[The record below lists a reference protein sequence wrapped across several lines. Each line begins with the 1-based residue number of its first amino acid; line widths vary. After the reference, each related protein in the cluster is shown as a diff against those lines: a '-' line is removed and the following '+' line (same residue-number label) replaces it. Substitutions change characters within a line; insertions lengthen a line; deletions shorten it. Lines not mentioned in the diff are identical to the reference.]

1 MSFTPVSVTGLELPN
16 AWRTGQ
22 QTDPNFD
29 ISADQLNLT
38 SNRELW
44 ISSGILDWGTVR
56 HSNASD
62 PVDAQDLS
70 TKNYVDN
77 NGGTLWS
84 TFPAIQAVDMD
95 SFQINNLAEPTLDQD
110 AATKAYVDSN
120 APATALD
127 DLTDVTIISPT
138 NLQILQFN
146 SGAGQWENE
155 TLVVPAGNAI
165 SAGDS
170 AVTVTDTGFG
180 TVETTIDGIVVSTIN
195 ATLFA
200 LDLNL
205 DLNLKRITTL
215 GEPSASTDGA
225 TKNYVDTEISNL
237 IIPTSLDG
245 LSDVTISSVAV
256 NQILVNNGS
265 GQFINQLLT
274 KTQLPSEIAY
284 EDEMNTYTMNNVFT
298 EGLQVAPNKNLDM
311 SGGQIIDSKFVEF
324 EEQSITPTDPDVN
337 HTLMYMADGSDFNS
351 PDPLLQVLIDRG
363 GTIEAKPVVTS
374 ESVFALRLFSNG
386 MFTDETGV
394 ELITDGGIGI
404 RLQQFKESDRALS
417 YEVVLEGQLHTI
429 QSPDTSPGVSNTI
442 DLTVGSDTT
451 PVLHFIWTALVGSVP
466 TMQSSTVGFPT
477 SGEFAVIGKV
487 LLQSQANILAN
498 GPYGDFFPDYEIF
511 DDTDRGHL
519 SHINDR
525 LSELDAAYISG
536 IDITIIPTVGGGT
549 AAEVTFSSTAGRA
562 FELHQETI
570 EAYDITDVAPI
581 ALANVVNEGTQAI
594 TQFTPV
600 TNIGTDLVG
609 LTCANGTTVISN
621 NDNINVVLFSIHIDA
636 EPNQTN
642 YGINLP
648 FDVYNGGGA
657 DADSIADTSGFAIK
671 NIPLQARGTALL
683 IAEVVIKITNA
694 GADFEV
700 IAIKDLRGQI
710 PGAASSGGASGGGG
724 ATNLNEL
731 TDVTLNS
738 PALNQILQND
748 GAGQWLNV
756 DNPAGLLAGNNIWT
770 GYQDLTAIAD
780 PGASL
785 AGVIRLFTETID
797 ANNDGLFCYLNQDGI
812 IQKVRVV

>member
-1 MSFTPVSVTGLELPN
+1 MSFTPVSIAGLELPN

-38 SNRELW
+38 ANRELW
-44 ISSGILDWGTVR
+44 ISSSTLDWGTVR
-56 HSNASD
+56 HMNATD
-62 PVDAQDLS
+62 PFDAQDLA

-110 AATKAYVDSN
+110 AATKSYVDTN
-120 APATALD
+120 APATDLN
-127 DLTDVTIISPT
+127 DLTDVTIDTPT
-138 NLQILQFN
+138 NLQILQYN

-205 DLNLKRITTL
+205 DLNSKRITTL
-215 GEPSASTDGA
+215 GEPSASSDGA

-245 LSDVTISSVAV
+245 LSDVTITTPGV

-298 EGLQVAPNKNLDM
+298 EGLQVAPDKNLDM
-311 SGGQIIDSKFVEF
+311 SGGQILDTKFLEL
-324 EEQSITPTDPDVN
+324 EEQSVDPANPDVN
-337 HTLMYMADGSDFNS
+337 HTRMYLADGALFTEN
-351 PDPLLQVLIDRG
+351 DPQDTIQVIIDRG
-363 GTIEAKPVVTS
+363 GSPEIKPIPTS
-374 ESVFALRLFSNG
+374 ETIFALNQFSNG
-386 MFTDETGV
+386 MFREQTAIR
-394 ELITDGGIGI
+394 LITDGGIGI
-404 RLQQFKESDRALS
+404 RLQQFNVNTPTAGF
-417 YEVVLEGQLHTI
+417 EVVLGGEIRLIGDPDI
-429 QSPDTSPGVSNTI
+429 SPSVGNTI
-442 DLTVGSDTT
+442 DLTVGSDTD
-451 PVLHFIWTALVGSVP
+451 PVVHNVWTALVGGVP
-466 TMQSSTVGFPT
+466 TMMSSTLGFPST
-477 SGEFAVIGKV
+477 GDFATVAKIV
-487 LLQSQANILAN
+487 LQSQAGVLAD
-498 GPYGDFFPDYEIF
+498 GPYAANSGDNEVF
-511 DDTDRGHL
+511 DNDDRGHL
-519 SHINDR
+519 AHINDR
-525 LSELDAAYISG
+525 LTFSSSLYVDGISVV
-536 IDITIIPTVGGGT
+536 TTPLVGGGT
-549 AAEVTFSSTAGRA
+549 AAEVSFTSDEGRSY
-562 FELHQETI
+562 ELHLEAI
-570 EAYDITDVAPI
+570 EAFDSTTGIMA
-581 ALANVVNEGTQAI
+581 VVNEGTQ
-594 TQFTPV
+594 TNLQTFPV
-600 TNIGTDLVG
+600 TNLGTDFVG
-609 LTCANGTTVISN
+609 LTCANGTTIIEN
-621 NDNINVVLFSIHIDA
+621 NDNINLVIFTIHQDSDPA
-636 EPNQTN
+636 ATN
-642 YGINLP
+642 YGINIP
-648 FDVYNGGGA
+648 FDVYSGGGA
-657 DADSIADTSGFAIK
+657 DADAINDSSGFAVK
-671 NIPLQARGTALL
+671 SIPINFRGVALL
-683 IAEVVIKITNA
+683 VAEIVIKITGG
-694 GADFEV
+694 GATFEV
-700 IAIKDLRGQI
+700 LAVKDLRGQI
-710 PGAASSGGASGGGG
+710 SGSASAGSTGGAG

-731 TDVTLNS
+731 TDVIIDT
-738 PALNQILQND
+738 PELNQILQND

-797 ANNDGLFCYLNQDGI
+797 ANNDGLFCYLNQNGI
-812 IQKVRVV
+812 IQKVRIA

>member
-1 MSFTPVSVTGLELPN
+1 MSFTPVSIAGLELPN

-38 SNRELW
+38 ANRELW
-44 ISSGILDWGTVR
+44 ISSSTLDWGTVR
-56 HSNASD
+56 HMNATD
-62 PVDAQDLS
+62 PFDAQDLA

-110 AATKAYVDSN
+110 AATKSYVDTN
-120 APATALD
+120 APATALN
-127 DLTDVTIISPT
+127 DLTDVTIDTPT
-138 NLQILQFN
+138 NLQILQYN

-205 DLNLKRITTL
+205 DLNSKRITTL
-215 GEPSASTDGA
+215 GEPSASSDGA

-245 LSDVTISSVAV
+245 LSDVTITTPGV

-298 EGLQVAPNKNLDM
+298 EGLQVAPDKNLDM
-311 SGGQIIDSKFVEF
+311 SGGQILDTKFLEL
-324 EEQSITPTDPDVN
+324 EEQSVDPANPDVN
-337 HTLMYMADGSDFNS
+337 HTRMYLADGALFTEN
-351 PDPLLQVLIDRG
+351 DPQDTIQVIIDRG
-363 GTIEAKPVVTS
+363 GSPEIKPIPTS
-374 ESVFALRLFSNG
+374 ETIFALNQFSNG
-386 MFTDETGV
+386 MFREQTAIR
-394 ELITDGGIGI
+394 LITDGGIGI
-404 RLQQFKESDRALS
+404 RLQQFNVNTPTAGF
-417 YEVVLEGQLHTI
+417 EVVLGGEIRLIGDPDI
-429 QSPDTSPGVSNTI
+429 SPSVGNTI
-442 DLTVGSDTT
+442 DLTVGSDTD
-451 PVLHFIWTALVGSVP
+451 PVVHNVWTALVGGVP
-466 TMQSSTVGFPT
+466 TMMSSTLGFPST
-477 SGEFAVIGKV
+477 GDFATVAKIV
-487 LLQSQANILAN
+487 LQSQAGVLAD
-498 GPYGDFFPDYEIF
+498 GPYAANSGDNEVF
-511 DDTDRGHL
+511 DNDDRGHL
-519 SHINDR
+519 AHINDR
-525 LSELDAAYISG
+525 LTFSSSLYVDGISVV
-536 IDITIIPTVGGGT
+536 TTPLVGGGT
-549 AAEVTFSSTAGRA
+549 AAEVSFTSDEGRSY
-562 FELHQETI
+562 ELHLEAI
-570 EAYDITDVAPI
+570 EAFDSTTGIMA
-581 ALANVVNEGTQAI
+581 VVNEGTQ
-594 TQFTPV
+594 TNLQTFPV
-600 TNIGTDLVG
+600 TNLGTDFVG
-609 LTCANGTTVISN
+609 LTCANGTTIIEN
-621 NDNINVVLFSIHIDA
+621 NDNINLVIFTIHQDSDPA
-636 EPNQTN
+636 ATN
-642 YGINLP
+642 YGINIP
-648 FDVYNGGGA
+648 FDVYSGGGA
-657 DADSIADTSGFAIK
+657 DADAINDSSGFAVK
-671 NIPLQARGTALL
+671 SIPINFRGVALL
-683 IAEVVIKITNA
+683 VAEIVIKITGG
-694 GADFEV
+694 GATFEV
-700 IAIKDLRGQI
+700 LAVKDLRGQI
-710 PGAASSGGASGGGG
+710 SGSASAGSTGGAG

-731 TDVTLNS
+731 TDVIIDT
-738 PALNQILQND
+738 PELNQILQND

-797 ANNDGLFCYLNQDGI
+797 ANNDGLFCYLNQNGI
-812 IQKVRVV
+812 IQKVRIA

>member
-1 MSFTPVSVTGLELPN
+1 MSFTPVSIAGLELPN

-22 QTDPNFD
+22 QNDPNFD
-29 ISADQLNLT
+29 ISADQLNFT
-38 SNRELW
+38 ANRELW

-56 HSNASD
+56 HSNNSN
-62 PVDAQDLS
+62 PVDAQDLA

-110 AATKAYVDSN
+110 AATKSYVDTN
-120 APATALD
+120 APATALN
-127 DLTDVTIISPT
+127 DLTDVTIDTPT
-138 NLQILQFN
+138 NLQILQYN

-205 DLNLKRITTL
+205 DLNFKRITTL

-237 IIPTSLDG
+237 FIPTSLDG

-284 EDEMNTYTMNNVFT
+284 EDELNTYTMNNVFQ
-298 EGLQVAPNKNLDM
+298 EGLQVAPDKNLDM
-311 SGGQIIDSKFVEF
+311 AGGQILDAKFVEF
-324 EEQSITPTDPDVN
+324 EEQVSAPANPDVN
-337 HTLMYMADGSDFNS
+337 HTRMYLADGSLFTENNPTDT
-351 PDPLLQVLIDRG
+351 LQVIIDRG
-363 GTIEAKPVVTS
+363 GSPEIKPIPTS
-374 ESVFALRLFSNG
+374 ETIFALNQISNG
-386 MFTDETGV
+386 MFREETNIR
-394 ELITDGGIGI
+394 LITDGGIGI
-404 RLQQFKESDRALS
+404 RLQQFNTNTPGAGF
-417 YEVVLEGQLHTI
+417 EVVLAGEIRLIGD
-429 QSPDTSPGVSNTI
+429 PDINPSVGNTL
-442 DLTVGSDTT
+442 DLTVGSDTD
-451 PVLHFIWTALVGSVP
+451 PVIHNVWTALVGGVP
-466 TMQSSTVGFPT
+466 TLISSTLGFPST
-477 SGEFAVIGKV
+477 GDFATVAKIV
-487 LLQSQANILAN
+487 LQSQASVLAD
-498 GPYGDFFPDYEIF
+498 GPYAANAGDNEIF
-511 DDTDRGHL
+511 DNDDRGHL
-519 SHINDR
+519 AHINDR
-525 LSELDAAYISG
+525 LTFSSSLYVDGISVV
-536 IDITIIPTVGGGT
+536 TAPLVGGGT
-549 AAEVTFSSTAGRA
+549 AGEVTFTSAEGRSY
-562 FELHQETI
+562 ELHLETI
-570 EAYDITDVAPI
+570 EAFDSSTGIMGVA
-581 ALANVVNEGTQAI
+581 NEGTQ
-594 TQFTPV
+594 TQQQIFPV
-600 TNIGTDLVG
+600 DNLGTDIVG
-609 LTCANGTTVISN
+609 LTCGNGTTIISN
-621 NDNINVVLFSIHIDA
+621 NDNINLVIFTIHQDSDPSA
-636 EPNQTN
+636 TN
-642 YGINLP
+642 YGINVP
-648 FDVYNGGGA
+648 FDVYSGGGA
-657 DADSIADTSGFAIK
+657 DADAINDSSGFAVTS
-671 NIPLQARGTALL
+671 IPLDFRGVALL
-683 IAEVVIKITNA
+683 VAEIVIKITGG
-694 GADFEV
+694 GATFEV
-700 IAIKDLRGQI
+700 LAVKDLRGQI
-710 PGAASSGGASGGGG
+710 SGAASASSTGGSG

-731 TDVTLNS
+731 TDVTINTPTLD
-738 PALNQILQND
+738 QILQND

-770 GYQDLTAIAD
+770 GYQDFTAIAD

-812 IQKVRVV
+812 IQKVRIA

>member
-29 ISADQLNLT
+29 ISADQLNFT
-38 SNRELW
+38 TNRQLW
-44 ISSGILDWGTVR
+44 ISTGVLDWGTVR
-56 HSNASD
+56 HSNNSD

-95 SFQINNLAEPTLDQD
+95 SFQINNLAEPTLAQD
-110 AATKAYVDSN
+110 AATKSYVDSN

-127 DLTDVTIISPT
+127 DLTDVNITSPV
-138 NLQILQFN
+138 NLEILQFN
-146 SGAGQWENE
+146 SGNGQWENNP
-155 TLVVPAGNAI
+155 LIVPAGNAI

-170 AVTVTDTGFG
+170 AVTVTDAGFG
-180 TVETTIDGIVVSTIN
+180 TVETTIDGVVVSTIN

-237 IIPTSLDG
+237 IIPTSLNG
-245 LSDVTISSVAV
+245 LSDVTITTPGV

-298 EGLQVAPNKNLDM
+298 EGLQVAPDKNLDM

-324 EEQSITPTDPDVN
+324 EEQSVTPSDPDVN

-351 PDPLLQVLIDRG
+351 VNPLLQVLIDRD

-374 ESVFALRLFSNG
+374 ETVFALRNFSNG

-404 RLQQFKESDRALS
+404 RLQQFNEANRADS
-417 YEVVLEGQLHTI
+417 FEIVLDGQLHI
-429 QSPDTSPGVSNTI
+429 IESPDTSPGVSNTI
-442 DLTVGSDTT
+442 DLTVGSDTLPT
-451 PVLHFIWTALVGSVP
+451 EHFIWTELNLGVP
-466 TMQSSTVGFPT
+466 TLTSSTIGFPL
-477 SGEFAVIGKV
+477 SGQFAVIGKV
-487 LLQSQANILAN
+487 FLQSQAGVLAD
-498 GPYGDFFPDYEIF
+498 GPYADLFPDYEIF
-511 DDTDRGHL
+511 DNSDRGHL
-519 SHINDR
+519 AHINDR
-525 LSELDAAYISG
+525 LTAQDSLYVSG
-536 IDITIIPTVGGGT
+536 MDITVTPIVGGGT
-549 AAEVTFSSTAGRA
+549 AAEVTFSTTEGIT
-562 FELHQETI
+562 FELHKETV
-570 EAYDITDVAPI
+570 EAFDITI
-581 ALANVVNEGTQAI
+581 AGSLANIPNEGTQ
-594 TQFTPV
+594 TNLEVTPV

-621 NDNINVVLFSIHIDA
+621 NDNINVVLFAVHVDT

-642 YGINLP
+642 YGVNLP

-657 DADSIADTSGFAIK
+657 DADAIADSSGFAIK
-671 NIPLQARGTALL
+671 NVPLQLRGTTSLV
-683 IAEVVIKITNA
+683 AEIVIKITNA
-694 GADFEV
+694 AADFEV

-731 TDVTLNS
+731 TDVTINS
-738 PALNQILQND
+738 PTLNQILQND

-797 ANNDGLFCYLNQDGI
+797 ANNDGLFCYLNQNGI